1 MQAKVAGAAAV
12 DHTPVPQAG
21 VESQHPSAAA
31 PQTVIPVVR
40 EELDVGKRRVETGR
54 GVRVHKTVQERQA
67 VVDEP
72 LAKDEV
78 RVERVK
84 VERTVEAPVDV
95 RYEGDTMIIPVL
107 EEVLVVQKRLVL
119 KEEIRVTR
127 RRSETRAPQ
136 RVTLRSEDAEIERIE
151 GGDAGALEH
160 RHVQEHSA
168 HAEPPPATATTSTT
182 SADDC
187 LIERK
192 RKQTE
197 LRRGRLA
204 KPRLLY

>member
-1 MQAKVAGAAAV
+1 M
-12 DHTPVPQAG
+12 
-21 VESQHPSAAA
+21 
-31 PQTVIPVVR
+31 
-40 EELDVGKRRVETGR
+40 GKRRVETGR
-54 GVRVHKTVQERQA
+54 GVRVRKTVQERQA

-84 VERTVEAPVDV
+84 VDRTVEAPVEV
-95 RYEGDTMIIPVL
+95 RYEGDTMIVPVL

-119 KEEIRVTR
+119 KEEIRITR
-127 RRSETRAPQ
+127 RRSATHAPQ
-136 RVTLRSEDAEIERIE
+136 RVTLRSEQAQVERIE
-151 GGDAGALEH
+151 AGEN
-160 RHVQEHSA
+160 
-168 HAEPPPATATTSTT
+168 AEPVHGQERHPAPDMPAAPPAVA
-182 SADDC
+182 ADDC

-204 KPRLLY
+204 KTRLPY

>member
-1 MQAKVAGAAAV
+1 MQAKVSGAANV
-12 DHTPVPQAG
+12 DHTPLPHAG
-21 VESQHPSAAA
+21 VGSRPPSAAA

-40 EELDVGKRRVETGR
+40 EELEVGKRRVDTGR

-119 KEEIRVTR
+119 KEEIRITR
-127 RRSETRAPQ
+127 RRMETHAPQ
-136 RVTLRSEDAEIERIE
+136 RVTLRSEQAQVERIE
-151 GGDAGALEH
+151 GGDA
-160 RHVQEHSA
+160 
-168 HAEPPPATATTSTT
+168 AEGYAKDHPEPAVAPAAAADVPAIATD
-182 SADDC
+182 AGG

-192 RKQTE
+192 RRQIE

-204 KPRLLY
+204 KTRLPY